1 MPYKK
6 KWHNIIDGLLL
17 SLLLLLNTF
26 TIIYYNQQYLPNIYR
41 KNSRIISSL
50 QIVLAW
56 IPVCVMTLYV
66 ISLCFLKVKKLLKSR
81 RTNDNYIGLP
91 SLVDAEEERHK
102 MSEISYKIDW
112 N

>member
-1 MPYKK
+1 
-6 KWHNIIDGLLL
+6 
-17 SLLLLLNTF
+17 
-26 TIIYYNQQYLPNIYR
+26 
-41 KNSRIISSL
+41 
-50 QIVLAW
+50 
-56 IPVCVMTLYV
+56 MTLYV